1 MVDLSIV
8 FCKRLPGR
16 VWNSAAAGR
25 VPMVQV
31 FSGGKHIR
39 SANDLVQATDLQEM
53 SLGGTKDET
62 TRMIT
67 MVDLF
72 RSN

>member
-1 MVDLSIV
+1 
-8 FCKRLPGR
+8 
-16 VWNSAAAGR
+16 
-25 VPMVQV
+25 MVQV

-67 MVDLF
+67 MGLTYLDPF
-72 RSN
+72 RVSGTVTIYIYI